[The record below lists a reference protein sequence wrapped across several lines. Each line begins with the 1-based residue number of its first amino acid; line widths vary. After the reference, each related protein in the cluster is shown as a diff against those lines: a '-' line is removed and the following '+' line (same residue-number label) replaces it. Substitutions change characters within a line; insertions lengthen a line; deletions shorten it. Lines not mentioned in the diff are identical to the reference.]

1 MTENSSY
8 LTAAKNV
15 ANELMTRN
23 VSNWGTYAPPYS
35 LGFTTGVWGYSFDY
49 NFLMQMYAATGN
61 STYSNYAKAAW
72 AWQKTNIPRFGNQTL
87 LWNHYFADFSEPGY
101 AAWMCGDWG
110 LAALEM
116 GDTAWANGMAD
127 VISSNMTALT
137 TESITGNSGNNY
149 PVLGMGEALKFFVT
163 SSYASAK
170 YASNITAM
178 KTTLEFLQN
187 PDGSWTQGDPK
198 FPPCGKDVQTTAY
211 AVMGLYAAGAYTYA
225 LKGANWLLSQQLSN
239 GGWFE
244 PGSTE
249 YSEMDSEVTRALATE
264 APALPSLNVKPGTK
278 TFWTPAYGKTF
289 SVNVTLQ
296 NVINLYGY
304 DFKLYWNTT
313 LLDCIGFKT
322 TIPTVWGAYQFAA
335 ENQTNEALGMYWLA
349 VAAESP
355 APTFNGTTTLAT
367 LTFKITYDPI
377 YPENVTSLFHL
388 ADTYLSDR
396 NANAIPHTTVDGQY
410 WLYST
415 KPTIAVSP
423 STVTAKMIETF
434 SVNVTISN
442 VVNLYNYEFTLSY
455 NPALLYT
462 LGLNVGTF
470 LQQPQVYKSSINN
483 TAGLITFGASSVAPA
498 PSANGSGLLATITF
512 KTVPIVWPSPSQNT
526 TLQLSATLITNLGV
540 IVPHSNING
549 FYKYTPIPGDLNS
562 DGVVNLADLR
572 IVAMAYGT
580 TSGEKGWN
588 PVADLN
594 RDGVVDIFDLV
605 LVSKNMGRTAP

>member
-1 MTENSSY
+1 MTG
-8 LTAAKNV
+8 
-15 ANELMTRN
+15 N
-23 VSNWGTYAPPYS
+23 VSDWGMYVT
-35 LGFTTGVWGYSFDY
+35 LGYTNYVWGYSFDY

-61 STYSNYAKAAW
+61 STYKTYALAAW
-72 AWQKTNIPRFGNQTL
+72 AWQKANIAIFAVGSQSL
-87 LWNHYFADFSEPGY
+87 LWSRYYNVFSESGY

-110 LAALEM
+110 LAALQM

-127 VISSNMTALT
+127 VISSNMGALT
-137 TESITGNSGNNY
+137 TESITGNSGNNF
-149 PVLGMGEALKFFVT
+149 PVLGMGEALEFFVT
-163 SSYASAK
+163 SPYASTT

-178 KTTLEFLQN
+178 KTTLEALQN
-187 PDGSWTQGDPK
+187 PDGSWCQGGTGSA
-198 FPPCGKDVQTTAY
+198 FEDVQTTAY
-211 AVMGLYAAGAYTYA
+211 AVMGLYAAGSSTNA
-225 LKGANWLLSQQLSN
+225 LKGANWLLFQQQSN
-239 GGWFE
+239 GGWLE
-244 PGSTE
+244 TDSNE
-249 YSEMDSEVTRALATE
+249 YSEIDSEVTRALATE

-289 SVNVTLQ
+289 SVNVTVQ
-296 NVINLYGY
+296 NVANLYGY

-322 TIPTVWGAYQFAA
+322 TIPTGWATKNFAA

-349 VAAESP
+349 VAAEAP
-355 APTFNGTTTLAT
+355 APTFNGTTNLAT

-377 YPENVTSLFHL
+377 YPENVASLFHL

-455 NPALLYT
+455 NPAILYT

-483 TAGLITFGASSVAPA
+483 TAGLITLGVSSLSPA
-498 PSANGSGLLATITF
+498 PPANGSGLLATITF
-512 KTVPIVWPSPSQNT
+512 ETVPIVWPNPGQNT
-526 TLQLSATLITNLGV
+526 TLQLLNTILTTNLGV
-540 IVPHSNING
+540 IVPHSITDG

-562 DGVVNLADLR
+562 DGVVDIRDLR
-572 IVAMAYGT
+572 IVAAAYGT
-580 TSGEKGWN
+580 TPGEKGWN
-588 PVADLN
+588 PLADPGHY
-594 RDGVVDIFDLV
+594 GVVNIYDLV